1 MNPRAATTTATKKTM
16 LAVLVT
22 LVAAGALAATAA
34 VASTNKSSSISL
46 RTTKV
51 GKVLVA
57 ANGRTL
63 YLFTGDKGKKSACYG
78 QCSSYWP
85 PLIAQTPTAGTGL
98 KASLLDTTKRK
109 DGKLQV
115 TYGGHPLY
123 FFAPDK
129 KAGDVN
135 GQGVVHFGGAWWV
148 VSAAGKKITVKP

>member
-1 MNPRAATTTATKKTM
+1 MGRTK

-22 LVAAGALAATAA
+22 LVAAATLVAPAA
-34 VASTNKSSSISL
+34 VASTNKSSSILL

-63 YLFTGDKGKKSACYG
+63 YLFTADKDKKSTCYA
-78 QCSSYWP
+78 QCAGYWP
-85 PLIAQTPTAGTGL
+85 PLIGAMPTVGAGL
-98 KASLLDTTKRK
+98 KASLLGTTKRRG
-109 DGKLQV
+109 GKLQV

-123 FFAPDK
+123 FFAQDK

-135 GQGVVHFGGAWWV
+135 GQGFVHFGGTWWV
-148 VSAAGKKITVKP
+148 VSAAGKKITVKR

>member
-1 MNPRAATTTATKKTM
+1 MGKTK

-34 VASTNKSSSISL
+34 LASTNTSSNISL

-63 YLFTGDKGKKSACYG
+63 YLFTADKGETSACYG
-78 QCSSYWP
+78 QCAAYWP
-85 PLIAQTPTAGTGL
+85 PLIAEKPTAGAGL
-98 KASLLDTTKRK
+98 KSSLLGTTKRR
-109 DGKLQV
+109 DGKPQV

-123 FFAPDK
+123 FFAQDK
-129 KAGDVN
+129 KAGALN
-135 GQGVVHFGGAWWV
+135 GQGFVHFGGAWWV
-148 VSAAGKKITVKP
+148 VSAAGKKVTVNP